1 MNRTQAHKNQC
12 RTDRRDRIQGRAAV
26 ANIPLAIA
34 TALAKASWF
43 RLVPEHLDIIDNRQG
58 LRHRDEIDLGVI
70 PAMAACN
77 AAPALRYQLAWPVVS
92 SPVAVS
98 YTHLFLGILLAY
110 GFVAPIA
117 GQLA

>member
-26 ANIPLAIA
+26 ANIPPAIA
-34 TALAKASWF
+34 TALAKARWF
-43 RLVPEHLDIIDNRQG
+43 RLVPEHLHIIDNRQG
-58 LRHRDEIDLGVI
+58 LRHRDEIDLGVM

-92 SPVAVS
+92 SP
-98 YTHLFLGILLAY
+98 GELLC
-110 GFVAPIA
+110 
-117 GQLA
+117 LL